1 MNSKIIGG
9 FAAVTLLAAC
19 SSSVPPDVGP
29 RRTGTGGTSGFPS
42 AARED
47 PLTAGADKVFFD
59 LDRAVIRDDARA
71 TLDQQADWLS
81 RNKGLNV
88 LIAGNCDERGT
99 TEYNLA
105 LGSRRAY
112 AAYTYLLAKGVP
124 ANRMTTISFG
134 KDKPTATGSTE
145 DSWAKNRNA
154 ITSVL

>member
-9 FAAVTLLAAC
+9 FIAVALLAAC
-19 SSSVPPDVGP
+19 ASPVPDAGP
-29 RRTGTGGTSGFPS
+29 RRTGTGGSSGFPS
-42 AARED
+42 APRED
-47 PLTAGADKVFFD
+47 PLAAGADKVFFD

-71 TLDQQADWLS
+71 TLDQQADWLNRDKS
-81 RNKGLNV
+81 VNV
-88 LIAGNCDERGT
+88 MIAGNCDERGT

-105 LGSRRAY
+105 LGGRRAY

-134 KDKPTATGSTE
+134 KDKPLATGSSE
-145 DSWAKNRNA
+145 DAWAKNRNA